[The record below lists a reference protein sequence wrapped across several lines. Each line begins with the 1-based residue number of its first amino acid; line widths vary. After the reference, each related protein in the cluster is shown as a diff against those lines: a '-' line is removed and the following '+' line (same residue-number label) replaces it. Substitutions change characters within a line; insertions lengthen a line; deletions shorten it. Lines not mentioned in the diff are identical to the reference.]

1 MYGGRPFHAVLFA
14 AYPVL
19 FLYARNADEVPL
31 RDLALPLL
39 VAVSGG
45 IALFFALRL
54 LLRDTLRAGIASAAV
69 LIVFFSYGHVWEL
82 VKDRVVNGVI
92 VDRDLYLLIPWA
104 AISAGILL
112 IAFGARRFLTE
123 TTSILN
129 VVALVLV
136 TGSAFSIVRSGGSP
150 SSLGSCPA
158 PLADAA
164 GTATPP
170 LHPRDIYYLIFDRY
184 GGAET
189 LEKDYGFD
197 NSAFLSDL
205 ESRGFTVVG
214 DGRANYP
221 RTAHSLASSLNASY
235 LDCLAERISPDESDW
250 GAIFDAL
257 ADHQVGRFL
266 QRNGYRYVHLGSWWD
281 GTAKSPF
288 ADANYSYE
296 GRRGFAQLL
305 YSTTLARPFGEYIG
319 LSDNEREIDYKRV
332 LFQLSTLHRLRE
344 APGPKFVFAHFL
356 LPHEPYIFDAE
367 GRFQGPAQEQR
378 RGRRGAYV
386 EQLRFTNRSIGELLD
401 ELLAGPDDT
410 DPIVVLQ
417 SDEGPHPLR
426 YDFEGA
432 AYDWSSA
439 PAAEINQTLRIL
451 NAFYLPGIADP
462 GLSQTMT
469 PVNTFRRIFD
479 LYFGTHLGMLPDDT
493 YVYEDDDHPYRLTRV
508 TSRVR
513 SSPSPSPGSG

>member
-1 MYGGRPFHAVLFA
+1 MKGSRPFHAVLFA

-19 FLYARNADEVPL
+19 FLYAQNADEVPL
-31 RDLALPLL
+31 RDLVLPLL
-39 VAVSGG
+39 VALVGG

-54 LLRDTLRAGIASAAV
+54 LLKDTLRAGTMSTAI

-82 VKDRVVNGVI
+82 VKDRVINGVI
-92 VDRDLYLLIPWA
+92 VDRDIYLLVPWA
-104 AISAGILL
+104 AISTGVLQ

-129 VVALVLV
+129 VVAVVLV
-136 TGSAFSIVRSGGSP
+136 AGSVFSIVRSGGSP
-150 SSLGSCPA
+150 PSRGNCPA
-158 PLADAA
+158 PLAGTAA
-164 GTATPP
+164 TATPP
-170 LHPRDIYYLIFDRY
+170 AHPRDIYYLIFDRY
-184 GGAET
+184 GGVET
-189 LEKDYGFD
+189 LSKDYGFD

-205 ESRGFTVVG
+205 EARGFHVAR
-214 DGRANYP
+214 DSRANYP

-235 LDCLAERISPDESDW
+235 LDCLTERVSAEESDW

-266 QRNGYRYVHLGSWWD
+266 QRNGYRYIHLGSWWD

-288 ADANYSYE
+288 ADGNFSYE

-305 YSTTLARPFGEYIG
+305 YSTTLARPFGEYVG
-319 LSDNEREIDYKRV
+319 LSDTERESDYKRV
-332 LFQLSTLHRLRE
+332 LFQLSTLRGLRD
-344 APGPKFVFAHFL
+344 APGPKFVFAHLL
-356 LPHEPYIFDAE
+356 LPHEPYIFDSA
-367 GRFQGPAQEQR
+367 GRFQGPAEEQR

-386 EQLRFTNRSIGELLD
+386 EQLRFTNRSISGMLD
-401 ELLAGPDDT
+401 VLLAGPDEA
-410 DPIVVLQ
+410 DPIIVVQ
-417 SDEGPHPLR
+417 ADEGPHPLR
-426 YDFEGA
+426 YDIEGA

-451 NAFYLPGIADP
+451 NALYLPGIADH
-462 GLSQTMT
+462 GLSQTVT

-479 LYFGTHLGMLPDDT
+479 LYLGTQLGLLPDET
-493 YVYEDDDHPYRLTRV
+493 YVYADDDHPYRFSRV

-513 SSPSPSPGSG
+513 EPASSSG